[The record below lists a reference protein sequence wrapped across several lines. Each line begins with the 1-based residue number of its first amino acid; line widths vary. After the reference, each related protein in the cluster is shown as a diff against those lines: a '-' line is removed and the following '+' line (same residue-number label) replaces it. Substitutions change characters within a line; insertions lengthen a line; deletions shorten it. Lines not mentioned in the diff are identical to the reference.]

1 MAIQLDIQPYCQGCL
16 VFDPDVER
24 PQKVYNLDEELIIS
38 DTIIRCSRR
47 RTCAGIKR
55 YLEKELSKGEKE

>member
-1 MAIQLDIQPYCQGCL
+1 MAIQLDIQPYCQDCL

-38 DTIIRCSRR
+38 DTVIRCSRR

-55 YLEKELSKGEKE
+55 YLEKEVLKGEKE

>member
-1 MAIQLDIQPYCQGCL
+1 MIILDIQPYCQDCL

-38 DTIIRCSRR
+38 DTVVRCSRR

-55 YLEKELSKGEKE
+55 YLEKELQKGE

>member
-1 MAIQLDIQPYCQGCL
+1 MIVLDIQPYCQGCL

-38 DTIIRCSRR
+38 DTVIRCSRR

>member
-1 MAIQLDIQPYCQGCL
+1 MIVLDIQPYCQGCL

-38 DTIIRCSRR
+38 DTVIRCSRR

-55 YLEKELSKGEKE
+55 YLEKELSKGE

>member
-1 MAIQLDIQPYCQGCL
+1 MIVLDIQPYCQDCL

-38 DTIIRCSRR
+38 DTVVRCSRR

-55 YLEKELSKGEKE
+55 YLEKELSKGE

>member
-1 MAIQLDIQPYCQGCL
+1 MIKLEVQPYCQDCM

-47 RTCAGIKR
+47 KTCAGIKR
-55 YLEKELSKGEKE
+55 YLEKELQKGE

>member
-1 MAIQLDIQPYCQGCL
+1 MAIQLDIQPYCQDCL

-38 DTIIRCSRR
+38 DTVIRCSRR

>member
-1 MAIQLDIQPYCQGCL
+1 MIILDIQPYCQDCL

-38 DTIIRCSRR
+38 DTVIRCSRR

-55 YLEKELSKGEKE
+55 YLEKELSKGEKG

>member
-1 MAIQLDIQPYCQGCL
+1 MIVLDIQPYCQDCL

-55 YLEKELSKGEKE
+55 YLEKELSKGE

>member
-1 MAIQLDIQPYCQGCL
+1 MIVLDIQPYCQGCL

-55 YLEKELSKGEKE
+55 YLEKELSKGE

>member
-1 MAIQLDIQPYCQGCL
+1 MIVLDIQPYCQDCL

-38 DTIIRCSRR
+38 DTVIRCSRR

>member
-1 MAIQLDIQPYCQGCL
+1 MIVLDIQPYCHDCL

-24 PQKVYNLDEELIIS
+24 PQKVYNLDEELVIS
-38 DTIIRCSRR
+38 DTVIRCSRR

>member
-1 MAIQLDIQPYCQGCL
+1 M

-24 PQKVYNLDEELIIS
+24 PQKVYNLIEELIIS
-38 DTIIRCSRR
+38 DTVVRCSRR

-55 YLEKELSKGEKE
+55 YLEKELQKGE

>member
-1 MAIQLDIQPYCQGCL
+1 MAIQLDIQPYCQDCL

-38 DTIIRCSRR
+38 DTVIRCSRR

-55 YLEKELSKGEKE
+55 YLEKEILKGEKE

>member
-1 MAIQLDIQPYCQGCL
+1 MIVLDIQPYCQDCL

>member
-1 MAIQLDIQPYCQGCL
+1 MIILDIQPYCQDCL

-24 PQKVYNLDEELIIS
+24 PQKVYNFDEELIIS
-38 DTIIRCSRR
+38 DTVIRCSRR

-55 YLEKELSKGEKE
+55 YLEKELQKGEKE

>member
-1 MAIQLDIQPYCQGCL
+1 MAIQLDIQPYCQDCL

-38 DTIIRCSRR
+38 DTVIRCNRR

>member
-1 MAIQLDIQPYCQGCL
+1 MIILDIQPYCQDCL

-38 DTIIRCSRR
+38 DTVIRCSRR

-55 YLEKELSKGEKE
+55 YLEKELQK

>member
-1 MAIQLDIQPYCQGCL
+1 MIVLDIQPYCQGCL

-38 DTIIRCSRR
+38 DTVIRCGRR